1 MKTRYEYVVV
11 SKKSG
16 EILDKVYVRD
26 DARYC
31 KNVWKEN
38 GFDVKI
44 VQRKYVLAEQ
54 REIR

>member
-16 EILDKVYVRD
+16 EILDKAYVRE
-26 DARYC
+26 DARLC
-31 KNVWKEN
+31 KNDWKEN

-44 VQRKYVLAEQ
+44 LQRKYVLQEQ

>member
-16 EILDKVYVRD
+16 EVLDKTYVRE
-26 DARYC
+26 DARLC
-31 KNVWKEN
+31 KNDWKEH

-44 VQRKYVLAEQ
+44 LQRVYKLDSVK
-54 REIR
+54 EIR